1 MTEAMAIPLGNGGCC
16 TSVNGS
22 KALELGLVWK
32 QHN

>member
-1 MTEAMAIPLGNGGCC
+1 MTEAMAIPLGNGGCH

-22 KALELGLVWK
+22 KALELVWK